1 MEQVIRLLKGRKAAA
16 KLELSHCEE
25 GNKHYDKVR
34 KERTEEIKQLDKSLL
49 ILSSV
54 VVPKG
59 TLTMC
64 HARTGKECIKPT
76 SCQAFGCNK
85 QM

>member
-16 KLELSHCEE
+16 KLELSYCEE
-25 GNKHYDKVR
+25 GNEHYDKVR

-59 TLTMC
+59 TLC
-64 HARTGKECIKPT
+64 EYCGEKLKEGTNLDYCKNDYCT
-76 SCQAFGCNK
+76 Q
-85 QM
+85 

>member
-1 MEQVIRLLKGRKAAA
+1 MDMKKDIQEVIEQFTYGN
-16 KLELSHCEE
+16 LSIEQASS
-25 GNKHYDKVR
+25 
-34 KERTEEIKQLDKSLL
+34 EILGLFN
-49 ILSSV
+49 V